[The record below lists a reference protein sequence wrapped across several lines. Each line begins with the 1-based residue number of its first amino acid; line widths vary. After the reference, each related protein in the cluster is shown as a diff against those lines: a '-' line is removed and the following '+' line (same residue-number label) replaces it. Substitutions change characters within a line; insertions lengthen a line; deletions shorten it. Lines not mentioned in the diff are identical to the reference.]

1 MKKITLLCL
10 SVLFSLTTLAQT
22 DTSGAVLDTDGGT
35 DYYIQF
41 GRAGSGNQGVIQD
54 MGPDLPVKTAQA
66 AFTTDSQLWSVTI
79 RAGKHVL
86 TNKLGREI
94 GWNDATGFYEAKAA
108 TAGVTFDIVA
118 SNNTDYPES
127 FELQREGTTDH
138 INQYNGGGFNRKL
151 TEYLADDQ
159 GNPLKF
165 IKETDAEDTT
175 IGVVGGLHT
184 AAASVLPELNTYYYI
199 QFTPG
204 NGVLDSNGSVV
215 KTDYAH
221 EGDDNQLWEITGT
234 AGNYTITNKAGNALE
249 YDGLA
254 NFTATAGGTTTYGFV
269 ENAPNWE
276 IQRSGASGALNQ
288 SGGSGFGKTIAEWNV
303 GDVNNVLTFV
313 LPSDMVYAPII
324 SDDVVADNYYR
335 IKFLSSNNYIQD
347 MGVGTNATLQA
358 LDITNDGQLWKVTGS
373 NDAMVL
379 VSKLENTLNYDA
391 DNDVY
396 DSTSSTTTVLELK
409 VSQND
414 IYSAGWELQRVG
426 EVRDYGMNQAGGG
439 AIGALLSE
447 WGIGD
452 PNNPLIFTQETTVA
466 AIADTSGADLDT
478 SGATDYYIQFG
489 RPDNNGNQGVIQD
502 MGLDTDLL
510 TAQALEATD
519 SQLWSITIRGDKHVF
534 TNKLGREIGHSGSL
548 LQATAADAGVIFDI
562 IATANPSH
570 PNSYELRRD
579 GETQHVNQNGGG
591 GFDRTLGQWTANDQG
606 NPLKFIK
613 VADATDT
620 TIGVVGGFPDPTPLT
635 EDDFE
640 AYTAGSFDGQFTT
653 GEWEGWGGPSNA
665 DVSTDY
671 AVSGT
676 NSLKIWENGSTLS
689 DAVALLGTLT
699 GSKTITM
706 KQYIASSGG
715 GAYYHLM
722 GDYMTSANIHYEAE
736 LYFSTTVGE
745 FTANSVT
752 TTFDAI
758 NDAWVEQKFVLDY
771 DNAVGQFYYAGVLI
785 KEFTL
790 DGTIDSID
798 FYAAKISGSDDP
810 SLAYYDDILI
820 AETTLSTVEN
830 QLFTGA
836 FEIYPN
842 PTTGITNLKLEMD
855 NANDVNVAVFNILGK
870 LLQSSNYTNVTNRTH
885 SIDLSNQPNGIY
897 FVRLTTNGQTK
908 TKKVIVNK

>member
-22 DTSGAVLDTDGGT
+22 DTSGAVLNTDGGT

-79 RAGKHVL
+79 RSGKHVL

-165 IKETDAEDTT
+165 IKETDAEDAT

-184 AAASVLPELNTYYYI
+184 AAPSVLPELNTYYYI

-204 NGVLDSNGSVV
+204 KGVLDSNGSVV

-221 EGDDNQLWEITGT
+221 KDDDNQLWEITGT

-254 NFTATAGGTTTYGFV
+254 NFTATAGGTTTFGLV

-324 SDDVVADNYYR
+324 SDGVVADNYYR

-358 LDITNDGQLWKVTGS
+358 LDLTNDGQLWKVTGS

-396 DSTSSTTTVLELK
+396 DSTSSTTTVL
-409 VSQND
+409 
-414 IYSAGWELQRVG
+414 
-426 EVRDYGMNQAGGG
+426 
-439 AIGALLSE
+439 
-447 WGIGD
+447 
-452 PNNPLIFTQETTVA
+452 
-466 AIADTSGADLDT
+466 
-478 SGATDYYIQFG
+478 
-489 RPDNNGNQGVIQD
+489 
-502 MGLDTDLL
+502 
-510 TAQALEATD
+510 
-519 SQLWSITIRGDKHVF
+519 
-534 TNKLGREIGHSGSL
+534 
-548 LQATAADAGVIFDI
+548 
-562 IATANPSH
+562 
-570 PNSYELRRD
+570 
-579 GETQHVNQNGGG
+579 
-591 GFDRTLGQWTANDQG
+591 
-606 NPLKFIK
+606 
-613 VADATDT
+613 
-620 TIGVVGGFPDPTPLT
+620 
-635 EDDFE
+635 
-640 AYTAGSFDGQFTT
+640 
-653 GEWEGWGGPSNA
+653 
-665 DVSTDY
+665 
-671 AVSGT
+671 
-676 NSLKIWENGSTLS
+676 
-689 DAVALLGTLT
+689 
-699 GSKTITM
+699 
-706 KQYIASSGG
+706 
-715 GAYYHLM
+715 
-722 GDYMTSANIHYEAE
+722 
-736 LYFSTTVGE
+736 
-745 FTANSVT
+745 
-752 TTFDAI
+752 
-758 NDAWVEQKFVLDY
+758 
-771 DNAVGQFYYAGVLI
+771 
-785 KEFTL
+785 
-790 DGTIDSID
+790 
-798 FYAAKISGSDDP
+798 
-810 SLAYYDDILI
+810 
-820 AETTLSTVEN
+820 
-830 QLFTGA
+830 
-836 FEIYPN
+836 
-842 PTTGITNLKLEMD
+842 
-855 NANDVNVAVFNILGK
+855 
-870 LLQSSNYTNVTNRTH
+870 
-885 SIDLSNQPNGIY
+885 
-897 FVRLTTNGQTK
+897 
-908 TKKVIVNK
+908 